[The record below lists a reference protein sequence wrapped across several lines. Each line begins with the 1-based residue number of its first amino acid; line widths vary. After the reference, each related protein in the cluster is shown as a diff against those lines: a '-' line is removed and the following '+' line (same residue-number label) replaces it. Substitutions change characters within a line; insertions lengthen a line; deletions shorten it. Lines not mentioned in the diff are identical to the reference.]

1 MLTFRG
7 PVCIYACLQA
17 RDKGV
22 GIEVPG
28 RKSVFGGDSDQE
40 GGDEGGDDDD
50 GDANN
55 AADTAG
61 PNVDK
66 SAPVEA
72 DSMVRQGASTEVA
85 GSNNNSSSS
94 SSRATT
100 TKEETPTFF
109 AEKGNGYACVTSALK
124 RRGWQAKALGPSK
137 GLSRQ
142 AVHGSKGLKAQQ
154 QASAT
159 LQWVH
164 APSSI
169 DFDAHAEKAQQ
180 ENNSSA
186 DPAAAA
192 AAAAAASDAEA
203 PPRSV
208 QLVNHIP
215 NNHSV
220 LTSKLGLVSTLKS
233 HFGSAFPPPWF
244 PESYHISTS
253 AELEQL
259 LARNQELSTALS
271 AAVSEEAS
279 SDTEATSS
287 DEPIWIIKST
297 DGSTARSGANKC
309 LNSGRE
315 SVQLVRGVDAL
326 VAAWT
331 TTQSGAAKDG
341 EETTETSLKN
351 RDAKRMPETLS
362 ALDTT
367 AGASQVIGTIN
378 EEEEEDPTATT
389 TTTEAAAES
398 SPLGTPVRGSA
409 VSAARKLAASPPSD
423 EEACTHSNTTA
434 NTAYVAQLENAAAA
448 EEKGQI
454 SGVQAEKVQPAAT
467 EGAPRA
473 MLVQRYVSNPLLLL
487 EGGFKFDLRVFF
499 LVARCGPSTFKC
511 MVYNRGFTRR
521 ALQP

>member
-192 AAAAAASDAEA
+192 AAAWAESATGFDGDGCANPAGAVSFAAASG
-203 PPRSV
+203 PPA
-208 QLVNHIP
+208 Q
-215 NNHSV
+215 
-220 LTSKLGLVSTLKS
+220 
-233 HFGSAFPPPWF
+233 
-244 PESYHISTS
+244 
-253 AELEQL
+253 Q
-259 LARNQELSTALS
+259 
-271 AAVSEEAS
+271 
-279 SDTEATSS
+279 
-287 DEPIWIIKST
+287 
-297 DGSTARSGANKC
+297 C
-309 LNSGRE
+309 L
-315 SVQLVRGVDAL
+315 
-326 VAAWT
+326 
-331 TTQSGAAKDG
+331 
-341 EETTETSLKN
+341 
-351 RDAKRMPETLS
+351 
-362 ALDTT
+362 
-367 AGASQVIGTIN
+367 
-378 EEEEEDPTATT
+378 
-389 TTTEAAAES
+389 
-398 SPLGTPVRGSA
+398 
-409 VSAARKLAASPPSD
+409 
-423 EEACTHSNTTA
+423 
-434 NTAYVAQLENAAAA
+434 
-448 EEKGQI
+448 
-454 SGVQAEKVQPAAT
+454 
-467 EGAPRA
+467 
-473 MLVQRYVSNPLLLL
+473 QR
-487 EGGFKFDLRVFF
+487 F
-499 LVARCGPSTFKC
+499 
-511 MVYNRGFTRR
+511 
-521 ALQP
+521 